1 MYTVEPIRD
10 GSRGQFGVAL
20 AAEFERARGKSLSD
34 VDVFLSYSSADREAA
49 RRFADGLSQ
58 EGLTVWWDAA
68 LRAGET
74 FDEVIENALK
84 AAKSVIVLWSP
95 RSVTSRW
102 VRAEATL
109 ADRRNKL
116 VPVIIEPCDRP
127 IIFELTHT
135 TDLSKWDGSTS
146 DPSWRNMIKDLGRL
160 VDLPSSDPV
169 APVVAAKP
177 ASVAAEAAPAVKM
190 HRPERDVSHRA
201 APRKLDN
208 LIFKPIGQ
216 AGTRNGSNG
225 HDAAF
230 DTEDSTRIY
239 TSSSL
244 FSEDQFHCLELTI
257 GERVEKRFVVSPVGL
272 KIGRAAPADVILADS
287 RVSRSHCIVE
297 LMDDE
302 LRVSDLSSTNGTFVD
317 GERIAGS
324 SALPVGSVLKVGNVS
339 FKHELRTSADV

>member
-1 MYTVEPIRD
+1 MSE
-10 GSRGQFGVAL
+10 
-20 AAEFERARGKSLSD
+20 

-49 RRFADGLSQ
+49 RRFADRLGQ

-116 VPVIIEPCDRP
+116 VPVIIEQCDRP

-146 DPSWRNMIKDLGRL
+146 DPAWRNMIKDLGQL
-160 VDLPSSDPV
+160 VGRSSPDAA
-169 APVVAAKP
+169 APVVAVKP
-177 ASVAAEAAPAVKM
+177 SPTPAEPAPAAKA
-190 HRPERDVSHRA
+190 RPPERDLQHRP
-201 APRKLDN
+201 APRKLNN
-208 LIFKPIGQ
+208 LIFTPIGH
-216 AGTRNGSNG
+216 AESRNGSNG
-225 HDAAF
+225 HDVAL

-244 FSEDQFHCLELTI
+244 FTEDQFHCLELTI

>member
-1 MYTVEPIRD
+1 MP
-10 GSRGQFGVAL
+10 
-20 AAEFERARGKSLSD
+20 D
-34 VDVFLSYSSADREAA
+34 VDVFLSYSSSDREAA
-49 RRFADGLSQ
+49 RRFADGLAG

-116 VPVIIEPCDRP
+116 VPVIIEQCDRP

-135 TDLSKWDGSTS
+135 TDLSNWDGAIS
-146 DPSWRNMIKDLGRL
+146 DPAWRNMIKDVHQL
-160 VDLPSSDPV
+160 VDRAS
-169 APVVAAKP
+169 AAAVPKP
-177 ASVAAEAAPAVKM
+177 APAEKPPVRNGHFERHDHEAKDRAP
-190 HRPERDVSHRA
+190 
-201 APRKLDN
+201 PRKLNN
-208 LIFKPIGQ
+208 LIF
-216 AGTRNGSNG
+216 TRVGSADARNRSNG
-225 HDAAF
+225 HGSDV
-230 DTEDSTRIY
+230 DTDESTRFY
-239 TSSSL
+239 TSSSGYGI
-244 FSEDQFHCLELTI
+244 DQFHCLELTI
-257 GERVEKRFVVSPVGL
+257 GERVEKRFVVSPTGL
-272 KIGRAAPADVILADS
+272 RIGRAAPADVILADS
-287 RVSRSHCIVE
+287 RVSRAHCLVE

-324 SALPVGSVLKVGNVS
+324 GALPVGSVLKVGNVS
-339 FKHELRTSADV
+339 FKHQIRTSADV

>member
-1 MYTVEPIRD
+1 
-10 GSRGQFGVAL
+10 
-20 AAEFERARGKSLSD
+20 LSE
-34 VDVFLSYSSADREAA
+34 VDVFLSYSSSDREAA
-49 RRFADGLSQ
+49 RRFADGLAG

-116 VPVIIEPCDRP
+116 VPVIIEQCDRP

-135 TDLSKWDGSTS
+135 TDLSNWDGAIS
-146 DPSWRNMIKDLGRL
+146 DPAWRNMIKDVHQL
-160 VDLPSSDPV
+160 VDRAS
-169 APVVAAKP
+169 AAAVPKP
-177 ASVAAEAAPAVKM
+177 APAEKPPVRNGHFERHDHEAKDRAP
-190 HRPERDVSHRA
+190 
-201 APRKLDN
+201 PRKLNN
-208 LIFKPIGQ
+208 LIF
-216 AGTRNGSNG
+216 TRVGSADARNRSNG
-225 HDAAF
+225 HGSDV
-230 DTEDSTRIY
+230 DTDESTRFY
-239 TSSSL
+239 TSSSGYGI
-244 FSEDQFHCLELTI
+244 DQFHCLELTI
-257 GERVEKRFVVSPVGL
+257 GERVEKRFVVSPTGL
-272 KIGRAAPADVILADS
+272 RIGRAAPADVILADS
-287 RVSRSHCIVE
+287 RVSRAHCLVE

-324 SALPVGSVLKVGNVS
+324 GALPVGSVLKVGNVS
-339 FKHELRTSADV
+339 FKHQIRTSADV

>member
-1 MYTVEPIRD
+1 
-10 GSRGQFGVAL
+10 
-20 AAEFERARGKSLSD
+20 LSE
-34 VDVFLSYSSADREAA
+34 VDVFLSYSSSDREAA
-49 RRFADGLSQ
+49 RRYADGLAA

-84 AAKSVIVLWSP
+84 AAKSVVVLWSP

-135 TDLSKWDGSTS
+135 TDLSKWSGATS
-146 DPSWRNMIKDLGRL
+146 DPAWRSMVKDVKQL
-160 VDLPSSDPV
+160 VDR
-169 APVVAAKP
+169 
-177 ASVAAEAAPAVKM
+177 ASVAAVPKATATKPAVPSVGNGRM
-190 HRPERDVSHRA
+190 ERHDSEANR

-208 LIFKPIGQ
+208 LIFTPVGS
-216 AGTRNGSNG
+216 AHARNGSNG
-225 HDAAF
+225 HADDFDA
-230 DTEDSTRIY
+230 DESTRFY
-239 TSSSL
+239 TSSSGYDV
-244 FSEDQFHCLELTI
+244 DQFHCLELTI
-257 GERVEKRFVVSPVGL
+257 GERVEKRFVVSPTGL
-272 KIGRAAPADVILADS
+272 RIGRAAPADVVLADS
-287 RVSRSHCIVE
+287 RVSRAHCVVE

-339 FKHELRTSADV
+339 FTHQLRTSADV

>member
-1 MYTVEPIRD
+1 MQ
-10 GSRGQFGVAL
+10 GGNW
-20 AAEFERARGKSLSD
+20 LSE
-34 VDVFLSYSSADREAA
+34 VDVFLSYSSSDREAA
-49 RRFADGLSQ
+49 RRFADGLAA

-116 VPVIIEPCDRP
+116 VPVIIEQCDRP

-135 TDLSKWDGSTS
+135 TDLSKWDGAVS
-146 DPSWRNMIKDLGRL
+146 DPAWRSMVKDVRQL
-160 VDLPSSDPV
+160 VEHASVIASP
-169 APVVAAKP
+169 KP
-177 ASVAAEAAPAVKM
+177 AVVEKAPAQNGQIERRDREATD
-190 HRPERDVSHRA
+190 RPP
-201 APRKLDN
+201 PRKLDN
-208 LIFKPIGQ
+208 LIF
-216 AGTRNGSNG
+216 TRVGSVKAHNGSNG
-225 HDAAF
+225 QDGNFDA
-230 DTEDSTRIY
+230 DESTRFY
-239 TSSSL
+239 TSSGSYGL
-244 FSEDQFHCLELTI
+244 DQFHCLELTI
-257 GERVEKRFVVSPVGL
+257 GERVEKRFVVSPTGL
-272 KIGRAAPADVILADS
+272 RIGRAAPADVILADS
-287 RVSRSHCIVE
+287 RVSRAHCLVE

-339 FKHELRTSADV
+339 FRHQLRTSADV

>member
-1 MYTVEPIRD
+1 MSE
-10 GSRGQFGVAL
+10 
-20 AAEFERARGKSLSD
+20 

-49 RRFADGLSQ
+49 RRFAERLGE

-116 VPVIIEPCDRP
+116 VPVIIEQCDRP
-127 IIFELTHT
+127 LIFELTHT
-135 TDLSKWDGSTS
+135 TDLSKWDGSST
-146 DPSWRNMIKDLGRL
+146 DPAWRNMIKDLGRL
-160 VDLPSSDPV
+160 VEFPSREIPAKVVSSKPSPIAAEGARPMAKAPPRKMDNLIFAPV
-169 APVVAAKP
+169 APVR
-177 ASVAAEAAPAVKM
+177 ASK
-190 HRPERDVSHRA
+190 
-201 APRKLDN
+201 
-208 LIFKPIGQ
+208 
-216 AGTRNGSNG
+216 GSNG
-225 HDAAF
+225 HDVEF
-230 DTEDSTRIY
+230 DAEDSTRFY

-244 FSEDQFHCLELTI
+244 FNDDQFHCLELTI

>member
-1 MYTVEPIRD
+1 LP
-10 GSRGQFGVAL
+10 
-20 AAEFERARGKSLSD
+20 D
-34 VDVFLSYSSADREAA
+34 VDVFLSYSSSDREAA
-49 RRFADGLSQ
+49 RRFADGLAG

-116 VPVIIEPCDRP
+116 VPVIIEQCDRP

-135 TDLSKWDGSTS
+135 TDLSKWDGAIS
-146 DPSWRNMIKDLGRL
+146 DPAWRNMIKDVHQL
-160 VDLPSSDPV
+160 VDRAS
-169 APVVAAKP
+169 AAAVPKP
-177 ASVAAEAAPAVKM
+177 APAEKPPVRNGHFERHDHEAKDRAP
-190 HRPERDVSHRA
+190 
-201 APRKLDN
+201 PRKLNN
-208 LIFKPIGQ
+208 LIF
-216 AGTRNGSNG
+216 TRVGSADARNRSNG
-225 HDAAF
+225 HGSDV
-230 DTEDSTRIY
+230 DTDESTRFY
-239 TSSSL
+239 TSSSGYGI
-244 FSEDQFHCLELTI
+244 DQFHCLELTI
-257 GERVEKRFVVSPVGL
+257 GERVEKRFVVSPTGL
-272 KIGRAAPADVILADS
+272 RIGRAAPADVILADS
-287 RVSRSHCIVE
+287 RVSRAHCLVE

-324 SALPVGSVLKVGNVS
+324 GALPVGSVLKVGNVS
-339 FKHELRTSADV
+339 FKHQIRTSADV

>member
-1 MYTVEPIRD
+1 MSE
-10 GSRGQFGVAL
+10 
-20 AAEFERARGKSLSD
+20 
-34 VDVFLSYSSADREAA
+34 VDVFLSYSSSDREAA
-49 RRFADGLSQ
+49 RRFADGLAG

-135 TDLSKWDGSTS
+135 TDLSKWDGGVS
-146 DPSWRNMIKDLGRL
+146 DPAWRSMIKDVRQL
-160 VDLPSSDPV
+160 VERASAA
-169 APVVAAKP
+169 APPKTAAVEKP
-177 ASVAAEAAPAVKM
+177 AIEQAGMQNGQSERHDRVVRDRAP
-190 HRPERDVSHRA
+190 
-201 APRKLDN
+201 PRKLDN
-208 LIFKPIGQ
+208 LIFTRVGSANP
-216 AGTRNGSNG
+216 RNGSNG
-225 HDAAF
+225 HDSDF
-230 DTEDSTRIY
+230 ETDEGTRFY
-239 TSSSL
+239 TSSSGYGL
-244 FSEDQFHCLELTI
+244 DQFHCLELTI
-257 GERVEKRFVVSPVGL
+257 GERVEKRFVVSPTGL
-272 KIGRAAPADVILADS
+272 RIGRAAPADVVLADS
-287 RVSRSHCIVE
+287 RVSRAHCLVE
-297 LMDDE
+297 LKDDE

-324 SALPVGSVLKVGNVS
+324 GALPVGSVLKVGNVS
-339 FKHELRTSADV
+339 FKHQLRTSADV

>member
-1 MYTVEPIRD
+1 M
-10 GSRGQFGVAL
+10 
-20 AAEFERARGKSLSD
+20 
-34 VDVFLSYSSADREAA
+34 DVFLSYSSSDREAA
-49 RRFADGLSQ
+49 RRFADGLAG

-135 TDLSKWDGSTS
+135 TDLTKWDGAVS
-146 DPSWRNMIKDLGRL
+146 DPAWRNMIKDVHQL
-160 VDLPSSDPV
+160 VDRASAAAALKPAPV
-169 APVVAAKP
+169 AERAPVQNGRSERHDHEAK
-177 ASVAAEAAPAVKM
+177 
-190 HRPERDVSHRA
+190 HRA
-201 APRKLDN
+201 PPRKLDN
-208 LIFKPIGQ
+208 LIFTRVGS
-216 AGTRNGSNG
+216 ADARNGSNG
-225 HDAAF
+225 HDSDF
-230 DTEDSTRIY
+230 DTDESTRFY
-239 TSSSL
+239 TSSSGYGL
-244 FSEDQFHCLELTI
+244 DQFHCLELTI
-257 GERVEKRFVVSPVGL
+257 GERVEKRFVVSPTGL
-272 KIGRAAPADVILADS
+272 RIGRAAPADVVLADS
-287 RVSRSHCIVE
+287 RVSRAHCLVE

-339 FKHELRTSADV
+339 FKHQLRTSADV

>member
-1 MYTVEPIRD
+1 MPE
-10 GSRGQFGVAL
+10 
-20 AAEFERARGKSLSD
+20 
-34 VDVFLSYSSADREAA
+34 VDVFLSYSSSDREAA
-49 RRFADGLSQ
+49 RRFADGLAG

-135 TDLSKWDGSTS
+135 TDLSKWDGAVS
-146 DPSWRNMIKDLGRL
+146 DPAWRNMIKDVHQL
-160 VDLPSSDPV
+160 VDRASASAAPKPAPAER
-169 APVVAAKP
+169 APVQNGHSERHDPEAK
-177 ASVAAEAAPAVKM
+177 
-190 HRPERDVSHRA
+190 HRTP
-201 APRKLDN
+201 PRKLNN
-208 LIFKPIGQ
+208 LIFTRVGS
-216 AGTRNGSNG
+216 ADARNGSNG
-225 HDAAF
+225 HDSDVEA
-230 DTEDSTRIY
+230 DESTRFY
-239 TSSSL
+239 TSSGGYGL
-244 FSEDQFHCLELTI
+244 DQFHCLELTI
-257 GERVEKRFVVSPVGL
+257 GERVEKRFVVSPTGL
-272 KIGRAAPADVILADS
+272 RIGRAAPADVILADS
-287 RVSRSHCIVE
+287 RVSRAHCLVE

-339 FKHELRTSADV
+339 FKHQLRTSADV

>member
-1 MYTVEPIRD
+1 MSE
-10 GSRGQFGVAL
+10 
-20 AAEFERARGKSLSD
+20 

-49 RRFADGLSQ
+49 RRFADGLAG

-135 TDLSKWDGSTS
+135 TDLSKWDGAVS
-146 DPSWRNMIKDLGRL
+146 DPAWRSMVKDVQQL
-160 VDLPSSDPV
+160 VDR
-169 APVVAAKP
+169 
-177 ASVAAEAAPAVKM
+177 ASVAAAPKPPA
-190 HRPERDVSHRA
+190 SGRA
-201 APRKLDN
+201 AMSSLVRDDDRRDSEARDRAPPRKLDN
-208 LIFKPIGQ
+208 LIFTPVGSVH
-216 AGTRNGSNG
+216 ARNGSNG
-225 HDAAF
+225 HANDFDA
-230 DTEDSTRIY
+230 DESTRFY
-239 TSSSL
+239 TSSSGYDV
-244 FSEDQFHCLELTI
+244 DQFHCLELTI
-257 GERVEKRFVVSPVGL
+257 GERVEKRFVVSPTGL

-287 RVSRSHCIVE
+287 RVSRAHCLVE

-339 FKHELRTSADV
+339 FTHQLRTSADV

>member
-1 MYTVEPIRD
+1 
-10 GSRGQFGVAL
+10 
-20 AAEFERARGKSLSD
+20 LSE
-34 VDVFLSYSSADREAA
+34 VDVFLSYSSSDREAA
-49 RRFADGLSQ
+49 RRFADGLAG

-135 TDLSKWDGSTS
+135 TDLSKWDGATS
-146 DPSWRNMIKDLGRL
+146 DAGWRSMVKDVQQL
-160 VDLPSSDPV
+160 VDRASASAAPKPAHADKAVAQP
-169 APVVAAKP
+169 APVK
-177 ASVAAEAAPAVKM
+177 EQ
-190 HRPERDVSHRA
+190 HDGETRDRSP
-201 APRKLDN
+201 PRKLDN
-208 LIFKPIGQ
+208 LIFKRVGSTT
-216 AGTRNGSNG
+216 ARNGSNG
-225 HDAAF
+225 HDATF
-230 DTEDSTRIY
+230 DADESTRFY
-239 TSSSL
+239 TSSGGYGL
-244 FSEDQFHCLELTI
+244 DEFHCLELTI
-257 GERVEKRFVVSPVGL
+257 GERVEKRFVVSPTGL
-272 KIGRAAPADVILADS
+272 RIGRAAPADVILADS
-287 RVSRSHCIVE
+287 RVSRAHCLVE
-297 LMDDE
+297 LMNDE

>member
-1 MYTVEPIRD
+1 MSE
-10 GSRGQFGVAL
+10 
-20 AAEFERARGKSLSD
+20 
-34 VDVFLSYSSADREAA
+34 VDVFLSYSSSDREAA
-49 RRFADGLSQ
+49 RRFADGLAG

-135 TDLSKWDGSTS
+135 TDLTKWDGAVS
-146 DPSWRNMIKDLGRL
+146 DPAWRNMIKDVHQL
-160 VDLPSSDPV
+160 VDRASAAAAPKPAPV
-169 APVVAAKP
+169 AERAPVQNGRSERHDLEAK
-177 ASVAAEAAPAVKM
+177 
-190 HRPERDVSHRA
+190 HRA
-201 APRKLDN
+201 PPRKLDN
-208 LIFKPIGQ
+208 LIFTRVGS
-216 AGTRNGSNG
+216 ADARNGSNG
-225 HDAAF
+225 HDSDF
-230 DTEDSTRIY
+230 DTDESTRFY
-239 TSSSL
+239 TSSSGYGL
-244 FSEDQFHCLELTI
+244 DQFHCLELTI
-257 GERVEKRFVVSPVGL
+257 GERVEKRFVVSPTGL
-272 KIGRAAPADVILADS
+272 RIGRAAPADVVLADS
-287 RVSRSHCIVE
+287 RVSRAHCLVE

-339 FKHELRTSADV
+339 FKHQLRTSADV

>member
-1 MYTVEPIRD
+1 MSE
-10 GSRGQFGVAL
+10 
-20 AAEFERARGKSLSD
+20 

-49 RRFADGLSQ
+49 GRFADRLGQ

-135 TDLSKWDGSTS
+135 TDLSNWDGSIN

-160 VDLPSSDPV
+160 VDVPSPDAA
-169 APVVAAKP
+169 APVVADKP
-177 ASVAAEAAPAVKM
+177 ARVAAEAAPAVKV
-190 HRPERDVSHRA
+190 HRPDASHRA
-201 APRKLDN
+201 APRKLNN

-216 AGTRNGSNG
+216 AETRNGSNG

-239 TSSSL
+239 TSSSI
-244 FSEDQFHCLELTI
+244 FTEDQFHCLELTI

>member
-1 MYTVEPIRD
+1 MSSLACRFSVTQG
-10 GSRGQFGVAL
+10 GSW
-20 AAEFERARGKSLSD
+20 LSE
-34 VDVFLSYSSADREAA
+34 VDVFLSYSSSDRDAA
-49 RRFADGLSQ
+49 RRFADGLAG

-116 VPVIIEPCDRP
+116 VPVIIEQCDRP

-135 TDLSKWDGSTS
+135 TDLSTWDGGIN
-146 DPSWRNMIKDLGRL
+146 DPAWQSMVKDVRQL
-160 VDLPSSDPV
+160 VDR
-169 APVVAAKP
+169 
-177 ASVAAEAAPAVKM
+177 ASVTAAPKAAPAEKAAVHSASGKESRLDR
-190 HRPERDVSHRA
+190 HESEARDRSP
-201 APRKLDN
+201 PRKLDN
-208 LIFKPIGQ
+208 LIFTRVGS
-216 AGTRNGSNG
+216 ANARNGSNG
-225 HDAAF
+225 HAADFDA
-230 DTEDSTRIY
+230 DESTRFY
-239 TSSSL
+239 TSSGGYGL
-244 FSEDQFHCLELTI
+244 DQFHCLELTI
-257 GERVEKRFVVSPVGL
+257 GERVEKRFVVSPTGL

-287 RVSRSHCIVE
+287 RVSRAHCLVE

-339 FKHELRTSADV
+339 FKHQLRTSADV

>member
-1 MYTVEPIRD
+1 MQGENRLP
-10 GSRGQFGVAL
+10 
-20 AAEFERARGKSLSD
+20 E
-34 VDVFLSYSSADREAA
+34 VDVFLSYSSSDREAA
-49 RRFADGLSQ
+49 RRFADGLAG

-135 TDLSKWDGSTS
+135 TDLSKWNGAAS
-146 DPSWRNMIKDLGRL
+146 DAAWRSMVKDVQQL
-160 VDLPSSDPV
+160 VDRASASA
-169 APVVAAKP
+169 APKP
-177 ASVAAEAAPAVKM
+177 APAENAAAVQPAPAKEIPVEQ
-190 HRPERDVSHRA
+190 HPREARDRSP
-201 APRKLDN
+201 PRKLDN
-208 LIFKPIGQ
+208 LIFTRVGS
-216 AGTRNGSNG
+216 ANVRNGSNG
-225 HDAAF
+225 HAADF
-230 DTEDSTRIY
+230 DTDESTRFY
-239 TSSSL
+239 TSSSGYGL
-244 FSEDQFHCLELTI
+244 DQFHCLELTI
-257 GERVEKRFVVSPVGL
+257 GERVEKRFVVSPTGL
-272 KIGRAAPADVILADS
+272 RIGRAAPADVILADS
-287 RVSRSHCIVE
+287 RVSRAHCLVE
-297 LMDDE
+297 LMDNE

-324 SALPVGSVLKVGNVS
+324 GALPVGSVLKVGNVS
-339 FKHELRTSADV
+339 FRHELRTSADV

>member
-1 MYTVEPIRD
+1 MSE
-10 GSRGQFGVAL
+10 
-20 AAEFERARGKSLSD
+20 

-49 RRFADGLSQ
+49 RRFAERLGE

-135 TDLSKWDGSTS
+135 TDLSNWDGSTS
-146 DPSWRNMIKDLGRL
+146 DPAWRNMIKDLGRL
-160 VDLPSSDPV
+160 VELPSLRTPAKVVSAKPAPVAAEAPRPMAKAPPRKMDNLIFAPV
-169 APVVAAKP
+169 APVR
-177 ASVAAEAAPAVKM
+177 S
-190 HRPERDVSHRA
+190 S
-201 APRKLDN
+201 
-208 LIFKPIGQ
+208 
-216 AGTRNGSNG
+216 NGSNG
-225 HDAAF
+225 RDGGFDA
-230 DTEDSTRIY
+230 DDSTRIY
-239 TSSSL
+239 TSSGL
-244 FSEDQFHCLELTI
+244 FSEDQFHCLEPTI

-339 FKHELRTSADV
+339 FRHELRTSADV

>member
-1 MYTVEPIRD
+1 MSE
-10 GSRGQFGVAL
+10 
-20 AAEFERARGKSLSD
+20 

-49 RRFADGLSQ
+49 RRFADGLGE
-58 EGLTVWWDAA
+58 EGLSVWWDAA

-84 AAKSVIVLWSP
+84 AAKCVIVLWSP

-116 VPVIIEPCDRP
+116 VPVIIEQCDRP

-146 DPSWRNMIKDLGRL
+146 DPAWRNMIKDLGRL
-160 VDLPSSDPV
+160 VERLSPE
-169 APVVAAKP
+169 AQARVVPAKP
-177 ASVAAEAAPAVKM
+177 APVAADPPPAKAL
-190 HRPERDVSHRA
+190 RPERDVPHRA
-201 APRKLDN
+201 PPRKLDN
-208 LIFKPIGQ
+208 LIFAPV
-216 AGTRNGSNG
+216 APVAARNGSNG
-225 HDAAF
+225 HDSAF
-230 DTEDSTRIY
+230 DAEDSTRIY

-272 KIGRAAPADVILADS
+272 KIGRAAPADVVLADS

-317 GERIAGS
+317 GERVAGS
-324 SALPVGSVLKVGNVS
+324 SALPIGSVLKVGNVS
-339 FKHELRTSADV
+339 FTHQLRTNADV

>member
-1 MYTVEPIRD
+1 MSE
-10 GSRGQFGVAL
+10 
-20 AAEFERARGKSLSD
+20 
-34 VDVFLSYSSADREAA
+34 VDVFLSYSSSDREAA
-49 RRFADGLSQ
+49 RRFADGLAG

-116 VPVIIEPCDRP
+116 VPVIIEQCDRP

-135 TDLSKWDGSTS
+135 TDLSKWDGATS
-146 DPSWRNMIKDLGRL
+146 DAAWRSMVKDVQQL
-160 VDLPSSDPV
+160 VDRASAIA
-169 APVVAAKP
+169 APKP
-177 ASVAAEAAPAVKM
+177 VAAEKAPAQNG
-190 HRPERDVSHRA
+190 HFERHDREAKPLVP
-201 APRKLDN
+201 PRKLDN
-208 LIFKPIGQ
+208 LIFTRVGSADP
-216 AGTRNGSNG
+216 RNGSNG
-225 HDAAF
+225 HSGDFEA
-230 DTEDSTRIY
+230 DESTRFY
-239 TSSSL
+239 TSSGGYGL
-244 FSEDQFHCLELTI
+244 DQFHCLELTI
-257 GERVEKRFVVSPVGL
+257 GDVVETRFVVSPTGL

-287 RVSRSHCIVE
+287 RVSRAHCLVE

-339 FKHELRTSADV
+339 FKHQLRTSADV

>member
-1 MYTVEPIRD
+1 MSE
-10 GSRGQFGVAL
+10 
-20 AAEFERARGKSLSD
+20 

-49 RRFADGLSQ
+49 RRFAERLGE

-135 TDLSKWDGSTS
+135 TDLSNWDGSTS
-146 DPSWRNMIKDLGRL
+146 DPAWRNMIKDLGRL
-160 VDLPSSDPV
+160 VELPSLRTPAKVVSAKPAPVAAEAPRPMAKAPPRKMDNLIFAPV
-169 APVVAAKP
+169 APVR
-177 ASVAAEAAPAVKM
+177 S
-190 HRPERDVSHRA
+190 S
-201 APRKLDN
+201 
-208 LIFKPIGQ
+208 
-216 AGTRNGSNG
+216 NGSNG
-225 HDAAF
+225 RDGGFDA
-230 DTEDSTRIY
+230 DDSTRIY
-239 TSSSL
+239 TSSGL

-339 FKHELRTSADV
+339 FRHELRTSADV

>member
-1 MYTVEPIRD
+1 
-10 GSRGQFGVAL
+10 
-20 AAEFERARGKSLSD
+20 
-34 VDVFLSYSSADREAA
+34 VDVFLSYSSSDREAA
-49 RRFADGLSQ
+49 RRFADGLAG

-116 VPVIIEPCDRP
+116 VPVIIEQCDRP

-135 TDLSKWDGSTS
+135 TDLSNWDGAIS
-146 DPSWRNMIKDLGRL
+146 DPAWRNMIKDVHQL
-160 VDLPSSDPV
+160 VDRAS
-169 APVVAAKP
+169 AAAVPKP
-177 ASVAAEAAPAVKM
+177 APAEKPPVRNGHFERHDHEAKDRAP
-190 HRPERDVSHRA
+190 
-201 APRKLDN
+201 PRKLNN
-208 LIFKPIGQ
+208 LIF
-216 AGTRNGSNG
+216 TRVGSADARNRSNG
-225 HDAAF
+225 HGSDV
-230 DTEDSTRIY
+230 DTDESTRFY
-239 TSSSL
+239 TSSSGYGI
-244 FSEDQFHCLELTI
+244 DQFHCLELTI
-257 GERVEKRFVVSPVGL
+257 GERVEKRFVVSPTGL
-272 KIGRAAPADVILADS
+272 RIGRAAPADVILADS
-287 RVSRSHCIVE
+287 RVSRAHCLVE

-324 SALPVGSVLKVGNVS
+324 GALPVGSVLKVGNVS
-339 FKHELRTSADV
+339 FKHQIRTSADV

>member
-1 MYTVEPIRD
+1 LP
-10 GSRGQFGVAL
+10 
-20 AAEFERARGKSLSD
+20 D
-34 VDVFLSYSSADREAA
+34 VDVFLSYSSSDREAA
-49 RRFADGLSQ
+49 RRFADGLAG

-116 VPVIIEPCDRP
+116 VPVIIEQCDRP

-135 TDLSKWDGSTS
+135 TDLSNWDGAIS
-146 DPSWRNMIKDLGRL
+146 DPAWRNMIKDVHQL
-160 VDLPSSDPV
+160 VDRAS
-169 APVVAAKP
+169 AAAVPKP
-177 ASVAAEAAPAVKM
+177 APAEKPPVRNGHFERHDHEAKDRAP
-190 HRPERDVSHRA
+190 
-201 APRKLDN
+201 PRKLNN
-208 LIFKPIGQ
+208 LIF
-216 AGTRNGSNG
+216 TRVGSADARNRSNG
-225 HDAAF
+225 HGSDV
-230 DTEDSTRIY
+230 DTDESTRFY
-239 TSSSL
+239 TSSSGYGI
-244 FSEDQFHCLELTI
+244 DQFHCLELTI
-257 GERVEKRFVVSPVGL
+257 GERVEKRFVVSPTGL
-272 KIGRAAPADVILADS
+272 RIGRAAPADVILADS
-287 RVSRSHCIVE
+287 RVSRAHCLVE

-324 SALPVGSVLKVGNVS
+324 GALPVGSVLKVGNVS
-339 FKHELRTSADV
+339 FKHQIRTSADV

>member
-1 MYTVEPIRD
+1 
-10 GSRGQFGVAL
+10 
-20 AAEFERARGKSLSD
+20 LSE

-49 RRFADGLSQ
+49 RRFADRLGQ

-116 VPVIIEPCDRP
+116 VPVIIEQCDRP

-146 DPSWRNMIKDLGRL
+146 DPSWRTMIKDLGRL
-160 VDLPSSDPV
+160 VDLPSANAA
-169 APVVAAKP
+169 APLVAARP
-177 ASVAAEAAPAVKM
+177 APVAAEAAPAIKV
-190 HRPERDVSHRA
+190 HPPERDVSHRA

-208 LIFKPIGQ
+208 LIFTPVGQ
-216 AGTRNGSNG
+216 AEARNGSNG
-225 HDAAF
+225 RDSAF

-244 FSEDQFHCLELTI
+244 FTEDQFHCLELTI

-272 KIGRAAPADVILADS
+272 KIGRSAPADVILADS

-324 SALPVGSVLKVGNVS
+324 GALPVGSVLKVGNVS

>member
-1 MYTVEPIRD
+1 MP
-10 GSRGQFGVAL
+10 
-20 AAEFERARGKSLSD
+20 D
-34 VDVFLSYSSADREAA
+34 VDVFLSYSSSDREAA
-49 RRFADGLSQ
+49 RRFADGLAG

-116 VPVIIEPCDRP
+116 VPVIIEQCDRP

-135 TDLSKWDGSTS
+135 TDLSKWDGAIS
-146 DPSWRNMIKDLGRL
+146 DPAWRNMIKDVHQL
-160 VDLPSSDPV
+160 VDRAS
-169 APVVAAKP
+169 AAAVPKP
-177 ASVAAEAAPAVKM
+177 APAEKPPVRNGHFERHDHEAKDRAP
-190 HRPERDVSHRA
+190 
-201 APRKLDN
+201 PRKLNN
-208 LIFKPIGQ
+208 LIF
-216 AGTRNGSNG
+216 TRVGSADARNRSNG
-225 HDAAF
+225 HGSDV
-230 DTEDSTRIY
+230 DTDESTRFY
-239 TSSSL
+239 TSSSGYGI
-244 FSEDQFHCLELTI
+244 DQFHCLELTI
-257 GERVEKRFVVSPVGL
+257 GERVEKRFVVSPTGL
-272 KIGRAAPADVILADS
+272 RIGRAAPADVILADS
-287 RVSRSHCIVE
+287 RVSRAHCLVE

-324 SALPVGSVLKVGNVS
+324 GALPVGSVLKVGNVS
-339 FKHELRTSADV
+339 FKHQIRTSADV

>member
-10 GSRGQFGVAL
+10 GFARPEGVDL
-20 AAEFERARGKSLSD
+20 AAERARGKSLSE

-49 RRFADGLSQ
+49 RRFADALGK

-135 TDLSKWDGSTS
+135 TDLSKWDGSTR

-160 VDLPSSDPV
+160 VDLPSPDAA
-169 APVVAAKP
+169 APVVAAQP
-177 ASVAAEAAPAVKM
+177 PPVAVEAAPVKM

-239 TSSSL
+239 TNSSP
-244 FSEDQFHCLELTI
+244 FTEDQFHCLELTI

>member
-1 MYTVEPIRD
+1 MSE
-10 GSRGQFGVAL
+10 
-20 AAEFERARGKSLSD
+20 
-34 VDVFLSYSSADREAA
+34 VDVFLSYSSSDREAA
-49 RRFADGLSQ
+49 RRFADGLAG

-116 VPVIIEPCDRP
+116 VPVIIEQCDRP

-135 TDLSKWDGSTS
+135 TDLSMWDGAVS
-146 DPSWRNMIKDLGRL
+146 DPAWRSMVKDVQQL
-160 VDLPSSDPV
+160 VDRASAAA
-169 APVVAAKP
+169 APKP
-177 ASVAAEAAPAVKM
+177 AAAEEVPAQNGHFERHDREAKHPAP
-190 HRPERDVSHRA
+190 
-201 APRKLDN
+201 PRKLDN
-208 LIFKPIGQ
+208 LIFTRVGS
-216 AGTRNGSNG
+216 ADARNGANG
-225 HDAAF
+225 HGSDLDA
-230 DTEDSTRIY
+230 DESTRFY
-239 TSSSL
+239 TSSGGYGL
-244 FSEDQFHCLELTI
+244 DQFHCLELTI
-257 GERVEKRFVVSPVGL
+257 GEVVEKRFVVSPTGL

-287 RVSRSHCIVE
+287 RVSRAHCLVE

-339 FKHELRTSADV
+339 FKHQLRTSADV

>member
-1 MYTVEPIRD
+1 MSE
-10 GSRGQFGVAL
+10 
-20 AAEFERARGKSLSD
+20 
-34 VDVFLSYSSADREAA
+34 VDVFLSYSSSDREAA
-49 RRFADGLSQ
+49 RRFADGLAG

-116 VPVIIEPCDRP
+116 VPVIIEQCDRP

-135 TDLSKWDGSTS
+135 TDLSKWDGAVS
-146 DPSWRNMIKDLGRL
+146 DPAWRSMVKDVQQL
-160 VDLPSSDPV
+160 VDRASAIA
-169 APVVAAKP
+169 APKP
-177 ASVAAEAAPAVKM
+177 ALAEKIPAQNGHAERHDREADRAP
-190 HRPERDVSHRA
+190 
-201 APRKLDN
+201 PRKLDN
-208 LIFKPIGQ
+208 LIFNRVGS
-216 AGTRNGSNG
+216 AGARNGANG
-225 HDAAF
+225 HGSDFEA
-230 DTEDSTRIY
+230 DESTRFY
-239 TSSSL
+239 TSSGGYGP
-244 FSEDQFHCLELTI
+244 DQFHCLELTI
-257 GERVEKRFVVSPVGL
+257 GEVVEKRFVVSPTGL

-287 RVSRSHCIVE
+287 RVSRAHCLVE

-339 FKHELRTSADV
+339 FKHQLRTSADV